1 MEMMRATYLLS
12 VRTAV
17 YAQVAFLQN
26 SRNAA
31 YAVSAAGGTPARG
44 MNQAAAMLGMRHSF

>member
-1 MEMMRATYLLS
+1 MEMTRVTYLLS

-26 SRNAA
+26 SRHAA
-31 YAVSAAGGTPARG
+31 YAVSAAGGNPAKG
-44 MNQAAAMLGMRHSF
+44 MNQAAAMVGMRQSF